1 MSEISTIGLDLAKN
15 VYQLHGVDSSGQVV
29 LKRQLRR
36 AQVEKFFSGLAPCL
50 VGIEACGSAH
60 HWARV
65 ISRYGHEVRLMPP
78 AYVKPYVRR
87 NKNDGR
93 DAEGCCEAVTRP
105 TMRFVPVKSV
115 AQQAMLAVHSTR
127 ALLTRQRTMVA
138 NALRAALS
146 EIGIVAA
153 QGYEGLRELLAKLE
167 EPSEEIPELMRTALL
182 MLAQHW
188 RTLDAD
194 ERVLEQQI
202 AKAARCDK
210 EARRL
215 MEVPGVGP
223 IIASTVLAKVP
234 DAKVFRSGRDFAAWI
249 GLRQGPRNRRPAPSG
264 ADLQA
269 GGSDAA
275 KLVDHGGQRPPATA
289 NSSWHHRSMAERS
302 AGAAALQGRHGRLG
316 RQERPHS
323 LGDAGQ
329 GRTLPRPRERAGC
342 CLAEGR
348 QPPRSRSSDRKGHTR
363 CDGKWS
369 GNRDRKTPYRHRAS
383 QRVGMIGIRS
393 AISIRARGQ
402 RPLLEAVYMT
412 APRFICRNT

>member
-249 GLRQGPRNRRPAPSG
+249 GLTGKDHGTGGRHRPGRISKQGDRMLRSLLITGASAHLRQQIARGITDPWLKGLLARRPYKVAMVALAARNARILWAMLVKGELYRDRASAP
-264 ADLQA
+264 
-269 GGSDAA
+269 
-275 KLVDHGGQRPPATA
+275 
-289 NSSWHHRSMAERS
+289 
-302 AGAAALQGRHGRLG
+302 AAA
-316 RQERPHS
+316 
-323 LGDAGQ
+323 
-329 GRTLPRPRERAGC
+329 
-342 CLAEGR
+342 
-348 QPPRSRSSDRKGHTR
+348 
-363 CDGKWS
+363 
-369 GNRDRKTPYRHRAS
+369 
-383 QRVGMIGIRS
+383 
-393 AISIRARGQ
+393 
-402 RPLLEAVYMT
+402 
-412 APRFICRNT
+412 